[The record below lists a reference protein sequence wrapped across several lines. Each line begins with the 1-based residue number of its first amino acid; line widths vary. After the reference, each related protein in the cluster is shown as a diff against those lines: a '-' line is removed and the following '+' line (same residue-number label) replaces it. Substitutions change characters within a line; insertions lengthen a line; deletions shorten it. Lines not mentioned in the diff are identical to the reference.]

1 MSAEQENLEDI
12 RNEISAWLDANWS
25 PDRPLSEWREIL
37 ITDGWAA
44 PGWPKEYFG
53 RDYSAAQVAVVD
65 EVFRE
70 KKAVGAAAGGPGTL
84 ASGIILAE
92 GTEDHKQRY
101 LKPLLT
107 GQHKWCQ
114 LFSEPGSG
122 SDLAGLS
129 TKAELVEGEWIINGQ
144 KVWTTSAHH
153 ADFGLL
159 LARTDWDVPKHQG
172 ISYFLLNMRQPG
184 IEVRPLKQMNGY
196 ASFNEVF
203 MTDAKVDT
211 RDMVGKA
218 GDGWRLA
225 STTLSFERQKFVAT
239 AQMMD
244 RYANEKGSIYNEY
257 RKELDDLLNPYV
269 WYPQRAG
276 RVDLV
281 IPRALETGAIA
292 DPVIRQEIARL
303 ICLNKATEL
312 TAAAAEEYSSAGADK
327 VVPAGSIGKLARSE
341 ISRQAA
347 HVHTHISGMG
357 ALFKGSDA
365 PENGLIAEV
374 LLSSPAMSIAG
385 GTDEIQKNIISER
398 VLGMPKEERVDT
410 GPFRNVR
417 RNFVS
422 GPRDS

>member
-1 MSAEQENLEDI
+1 MPAEQQSLEAI
-12 RNEISAWLDANWS
+12 REEVSNWLEANWQ
-25 PDRPLSEWREIL
+25 PDRPLAEWREIL
-37 ITDGWAA
+37 LAGGWAA
-44 PGWPKEYFG
+44 PGWPVEYYG
-53 RDYSAAQVAVVD
+53 RDYSAEQVAAV
-65 EVFRE
+65 EGVFRE

-84 ASGIILAE
+84 AQGIILAE
-92 GTEDHKQRY
+92 GTEDQKQRY

-107 GQHKWCQ
+107 GEHRWCQ

-129 TKAELVEGEWIINGQ
+129 TKAELVDGRWIINGQ

-172 ISYFLLNMRQPG
+172 ISYFLFDMRQPG
-184 IEVRPLKQMNGY
+184 VEVRPLRQMNGY

-203 MTDAKVDT
+203 ITDAQVDPG
-211 RDMVGKA
+211 DMVGKA

-239 AQMMD
+239 AQIED
-244 RYANEKGSIYNEY
+244 TYADEQGPIYAEY
-257 RKELDDLLNPYV
+257 RRELEDLLKPYV

-281 IPRALETGAIA
+281 IPRARETGAIA

-303 ICLNKATEL
+303 ICLNRATDL
-312 TAAAAEEYSSAGADK
+312 AAAAAEEHSRSGADK
-327 VVPAGSIGKLARSE
+327 VVPTGSIGKLARSE

-347 HVHTHISGMG
+347 HVHTQISGMDAMFTG
-357 ALFKGSDA
+357 ADG
-365 PENGLIAEV
+365 PENGLIAEI

-398 VLGMPKEERVDT
+398 VLGLPKEARVDT
-410 GPFRNVR
+410 GPFRDVP
-417 RNFVS
+417 RNIVS
-422 GPRDS
+422 E

>member
-1 MSAEQENLEDI
+1 MPREEDCLQSI
-12 RNEISAWLDANWS
+12 REEVGTWLDSNWD
-25 PDRPLSEWREIL
+25 PNRPLVEWREIL
-37 ITDGWAA
+37 LAGGWAA
-44 PGWPKEYFG
+44 PGWPEEYFG
-53 RDYSAAQVAVVD
+53 RGFNPAQVAAV
-65 EVFRE
+65 EQVFRE
-70 KKAVGAAAGGPGTL
+70 KKALGAAAGGPGTL
-84 ASGIILAE
+84 ARGIVLAE
-92 GTEDHKQRY
+92 GTEDQKTRY
-101 LKPLLT
+101 LRPLLT

-129 TKAELVEGEWIINGQ
+129 TKAELRDGRWIVNGQ

-203 MTDAKVDT
+203 ITDAIVDP
-211 RDMVGKA
+211 RDMVGAA

-225 STTLSFERQKFVAT
+225 STTLSFERQKFVVT
-239 AQMMD
+239 AQLEE
-244 RYANEKGSIYNEY
+244 RYADETAPIYEEY
-257 RKELDDLLNPYV
+257 RRELDELLKPYS

-281 IPRALETGAIA
+281 LPRARQTGAIA
-292 DPVIRQEIARL
+292 DPVLRQEIAKL
-303 ICLNKATEL
+303 ICLDRATDL
-312 TAAAAEEYSSAGADK
+312 VAAAAEAHSRSGADR

-347 HVHTHISGMG
+347 HVHTHISGMD
-357 ALFKGSDA
+357 ALFDGPHA
-365 PENGLIAEV
+365 AENGLVAEV

-398 VLGMPKEERVDT
+398 VLGLPKEARTDT
-410 GPFRNVR
+410 GPFRDVP
-417 RNFVS
+417 RNIVS
-422 GPRDS
+422 G

>member
-1 MSAEQENLEDI
+1 VTVEQKNLQDI
-12 RNEISAWLDANWS
+12 RDEVSAWLDANWH
-25 PDRPLSEWREIL
+25 PDRPLAEWREIL
-37 ITDGWAA
+37 LTGGWAV
-44 PGWPKEYFG
+44 PEWPKTYFG
-53 RDYSAAQVAVVD
+53 RGYNTAEATVVE

-84 ASGIILAE
+84 ARGIILAE
-92 GTEDHKQRY
+92 GTEDQKQRY

-129 TKAELVEGEWIINGQ
+129 TKAEFVAGRWIINGQ

-172 ISYFLLNMRQPG
+172 ISYFLFDMRQPG
-184 IEVRPLKQMNGY
+184 VEVRPLKQMNGY

-203 MTDAKVDT
+203 ITDARVDS

-239 AQMMD
+239 AQMED
-244 RYANEKGSIYNEY
+244 TYADEKGSIYTEY
-257 RKELDDLLNPYV
+257 RQELEDLLKPYV

-281 IPRALETGAIA
+281 IPRARETGAIA
-292 DPVIRQEIARL
+292 DPVIRQEIAKL
-303 ICLNKATEL
+303 ICLNRATEIV
-312 TAAAAEEYSSAGADK
+312 AGAAEEHLRSGADK

-347 HVHTHISGMG
+347 HVHTHISGIGAMFMG
-357 ALFKGSDA
+357 PDA

-398 VLGMPKEERVDT
+398 VLGLPKEARVDT
-410 GPFRNVR
+410 GPYRSVPRNLL
-417 RNFVS
+417 S
-422 GPRDS
+422 G

>member
-1 MSAEQENLEDI
+1 VEPDQDNLQNI
-12 RNEISAWLDANWS
+12 RKELSIWLDANWD
-25 PDRPLSEWREIL
+25 PDRSLVEWRDIL
-37 ITDGWAA
+37 LGTGWAA
-44 PGWPKEYFG
+44 PGWPREYFG
-53 RDYSAAQVAVVD
+53 RGYNAAQVAVVE

-70 KKAVGAAAGGPGTL
+70 KKAIGAAAGGPGTL

-92 GTEDHKQRY
+92 GTEGQKQRY

-129 TKAELVEGEWIINGQ
+129 TKAELVGENWIINGQ

-172 ISYFLLNMRQPG
+172 ISYFLINMRQPG
-184 IEVRPLKQMNGY
+184 IDVRPLRQMNGY

-203 MTDAKVDT
+203 ITDATVHI

-239 AQMMD
+239 AQISD
-244 RYANEKGSIYNEY
+244 WYSDENGRIYLEY
-257 RKELDDLLNPYV
+257 RKELDDLLQPYV

-276 RVDLV
+276 RVDL
-281 IPRALETGAIA
+281 IMPRARETGAIA
-292 DPVIRQEIARL
+292 DPVIRQEIAKL
-303 ICLNKATEL
+303 ICLNKATEIA
-312 TAAAAEEYSSAGADK
+312 AAAAEEQSNSGADK
-327 VVPAGSIGKLARSE
+327 IVPAGSISKIARSE

-347 HVHTHISGMG
+347 HVHTLISGIDSLYTG
-357 ALFKGSDA
+357 PDA
-365 PENGLIAEV
+365 PEDGLIAEI

-398 VLGMPKEERVDT
+398 VLGLPKEARVDT
-410 GPFRNVR
+410 GPFRDIPHNL
-417 RNFVS
+417 VS
-422 GPRDS
+422 R

>member
-1 MSAEQENLEDI
+1 MAVDRENLDGI
-12 RNEISAWLDANWS
+12 RREVAAWLDEHWDPNRSLA
-25 PDRPLSEWREIL
+25 EWRDIL
-37 ITDGWAA
+37 FQGRWAA
-44 PGWPKEYFG
+44 PGWPEEYYG
-53 RDYSAAQVAVVD
+53 RAYSSAQVAAVE

-70 KKAVGAAAGGPGTL
+70 KKAIGAAAGGPGTL
-84 ASGIILAE
+84 ARGIILAE
-92 GTEDHKQRY
+92 GSEEQKRTY

-107 GQHKWCQ
+107 GEHKWCQ

-129 TKAELVEGEWIINGQ
+129 TKAERVDGHYLINGQ

-172 ISYFLLNMRQPG
+172 ISYFLLNMRQSG
-184 IEVRPLKQMNGY
+184 VEVRPLKQMNGY

-203 MTDAKVDT
+203 LNDARVDS
-211 RDMVGKA
+211 RDMVGQP

-225 STTLSFERQKFVAT
+225 TTTLSFERQQFVAT
-239 AQMMD
+239 AQMLD
-244 RYANEKGSIYNEY
+244 RYPDEKGAIYIEY
-257 RKELDDLLNPYV
+257 RDELDDLLRPYV

-281 IPRALETGAIA
+281 LPRARETGAIS

-303 ICLNKATEL
+303 ICLDKATEAL
-312 TAAAAEEYSSAGADK
+312 IAAAEEYASSGADK

-357 ALFKGSDA
+357 AVLAGAEA
-365 PENGLIAEV
+365 PQQGLVAEV

-385 GTDEIQKNIISER
+385 GTDEIQKNIIAER
-398 VLGMPKEERVDT
+398 VLGLPKEARSDT
-410 GPFRNVR
+410 GPFRDVP
-417 RNFVS
+417 RNLVS
-422 GPRDS
+422 R